1 MHDRHISCDTK
12 LPLTSISTSYVDM
25 SISDFISDKA
35 SPLLPI
41 SGPCVIEN
49 FDDKGE
55 EIKVFNSKNGL
66 GLPRSI
72 NVPGEFIWRSLWL

>member
-12 LPLTSISTSYVDM
+12 LPLTSISTSYMDM

-35 SPLLPI
+35 FPLLLI
-41 SGPCVIEN
+41 SGPCVIEK

-55 EIKVFNSKNGL
+55 EIKAFNNKNGL

-72 NVPGEFIWRSLWL
+72 NSPGEFIWRSIWL